1 MKRSSR
7 FPAVGESVVGARRF
21 VAESVVDV
29 PRDVADTLS
38 VIASELATNCIRH
51 GASNFEIR
59 VDQLPDRI
67 LLEAEDDGEGE
78 PIVRSPGPT
87 DTSGRGLQIVRGLA
101 DSWGVA
107 KESDSARKTVWAVIT
122 IHPERERHSI

>member
-51 GASNFEIR
+51 GASDFEIR

-87 DTSGRGLQIVRGLA
+87 DTSGRGLQIVGGLA

-107 KESDSARKTVWAVIT
+107 KESDSARKTVWAVVA
-122 IHPERERHSI
+122 IHPGKERHRI

>member
-7 FPAVGESVVGARRF
+7 FPAVGASVVGARRF

-29 PRDVADTLS
+29 PPDVEDTLL

-67 LLEAEDDGEGE
+67 LLEAEDDGDGE
-78 PIVRSPGPT
+78 PVVRSPGPSE
-87 DTSGRGLQIVRGLA
+87 TSGRGLQIVRGLA

-107 KESDSARKTVWAVIT
+107 KESDPARKTVWAVIS
-122 IHPERERHSI
+122 IHSDRERNRL

>member
-7 FPAVGESVVGARRF
+7 FPAVGESVIGARRF
-21 VAESVVDV
+21 VAESIVNV
-29 PRDVADTLS
+29 PSDVADALL

-51 GASNFEIR
+51 GASTFEIR

-67 LLEAEDDGEGE
+67 LVEAEDDGDGE
-78 PIVRSPGPT
+78 PIVRSPAPYE
-87 DTSGRGLQIVRGLA
+87 TSGRGLQIVRGLA

-107 KESDSARKTVWAVIT
+107 RESDSSHKTVWAVVA
-122 IHPERERHSI
+122 IHSETV

>member
-7 FPAVGESVVGARRF
+7 FPAVKESVIGARRF
-21 VAESVVDV
+21 VAESIVNV
-29 PRDVADTLS
+29 PSDVADALS

-51 GASNFEIR
+51 GASTFEMR

-67 LLEAEDDGEGE
+67 LVEAEDDSDGD
-78 PIVRSPGPT
+78 PVLRSPAPIE
-87 DTSGRGLQIVRGLA
+87 TSGRGLQIVGGLA

-107 KESDSARKTVWAVIT
+107 RKSDSACKTVWAVVAIRT
-122 IHPERERHSI
+122 

>member
-21 VAESVVDV
+21 VAASITDV
-29 PRDVADTLS
+29 PPDVADTLS

-67 LLEAEDDGEGE
+67 LVEAEDDGAGE
-78 PIVRSPGPT
+78 PVVRSPGPNE
-87 DTSGRGLQIVRGLA
+87 TSGRGLQIVGGLA
-101 DSWGVA
+101 DSWGVS
-107 KESDSARKTVWAVIT
+107 KESDSARKTVWAVVAIGS
-122 IHPERERHSI
+122 EKEQNRL

>member
-1 MKRSSR
+1 MKRSSS

-21 VAESVVDV
+21 VAESIVDV

-67 LLEAEDDGEGE
+67 LLEAEDDGGGE
-78 PIVRSPGPT
+78 PVVRSPAPNE
-87 DTSGRGLQIVRGLA
+87 TSGRGLQIVRGLA

-107 KESDSARKTVWAVIT
+107 KKTDSARKTVWAVVEIR
-122 IHPERERHSI
+122 P